1 MGARQIVLSRARR
14 GFGRAAVFLILA
26 ATLAVCGCGRKGHGA
41 QTDSEKAADVA
52 ILNDSLAGE
61 LTAVA
66 AFERALPLLRGGM
79 LVVAREFRGQDQ
91 AHVDALT
98 KAIRGLGG
106 EAEAEAAE
114 LEAPGPRD
122 EAEALVLAYEA
133 ENTALAEDLAAPPR
147 LQTSA
152 PRAVTAAIGA
162 NHAQHLVVLRQG
174 LGVPLRDVVPQ
185 PYESGDLPPPTTAA
199 SRANAS
205 K

>member
-1 MGARQIVLSRARR
+1 MGAKQIVFSRARR
-14 GFGRAAVFLILA
+14 GFGRAAVFLVLV

-41 QTDSEKAADVA
+41 QTDSEKAADVV

-79 LVVAREFRGQDQ
+79 GVVAREFRGQDQ

-106 EAEAEAAE
+106 ETEAEAAE
-114 LEAPGPRD
+114 LEAPGPRN

-133 ENTALAEDLAAPPR
+133 ENAALAQDLAAPPR

-152 PRAVTAAIGA
+152 PRSVTAAIGA

-174 LGVPLRDVVPQ
+174 LGASLSAAAPQ
-185 PYESGDLPPPTTAA
+185 PYESGDLPPPITTAGGTKA
-199 SRANAS
+199 SR
-205 K
+205 